1 MVADGQKNPL
11 TPRMALF
18 GTAAPSL
25 GCAAAPQRN
34 DRQQEPL
41 GVGGGIMRG
50 ER

>member
-18 GTAAPSL
+18 GTAASSL

-41 GVGGGIMRG
+41 GVGGG
-50 ER
+50 